1 MYISMKNLCAFWL
14 GCTMLVGCN
23 TVQASQTQEIAQ
35 FKESYTLVND
45 PATGVRD
52 DYRSIPELRLV
63 LPLNIPEAEQLVP
76 EDKREVECLAW
87 NLYFEIRGGKP
98 NEQVA
103 IAYVPINRIGVHE
116 FANSICA
123 NVFQYH
129 MVYGR
134 IKHQFSWVGRK
145 LGKNFVVEQ
154 DAWKKMQE
162 LAIKVY
168 NKKLKDTGRGSTFFH
183 STDVHQQ
190 WAANTNKFVL
200 GSHMFWREHQ

>member
-1 MYISMKNLCAFWL
+1 
-14 GCTMLVGCN
+14 ML
-23 TVQASQTQEIAQ
+23 
-35 FKESYTLVND
+35 F
-45 PATGVRD
+45 R
-52 DYRSIPELRLV
+52 
-63 LPLNIPEAEQLVP
+63 
-76 EDKREVECLAW
+76 
-87 NLYFEIRGGKP
+87 
-98 NEQVA
+98 
-103 IAYVPINRIGVHE
+103 
-116 FANSICA
+116 
-123 NVFQYH
+123 
-129 MVYGR
+129 
-134 IKHQFSWVGRK
+134 SWVGRK